1 MGSSLS
7 VKARDT
13 IRAAKKNKI
22 EELILRDCNISKI
35 PKSLFKKFT
44 FLKKLSLSSNYI
56 SALPKEIKVLQVL
69 EVLIIDK
76 NELKEFP
83 LEILEILSL
92 MELDISTNHI
102 TSLPDSINL
111 LKNLKKLDISANK
124 ITKLPDQFGELELT
138 SLKFGQSELT
148 EIPDV
153 IFYITTLK
161 TLHLPGIINEYHS
174 FI

>member
-22 EELILRDCNISKI
+22 EELILRDCNITKL
-35 PKSLFKKFT
+35 PKRLFKKFT

-56 SALPKEIKVLQVL
+56 SILPKEISVLQAL

-76 NELKEFP
+76 NELKELP
-83 LEILEILSL
+83 LEILEIVTLI
-92 MELDISTNHI
+92 ELDISTNHI
-102 TSLPDSINL
+102 STLPDSINVL
-111 LKNLKKLDISANK
+111 RNLKKLDISANK

-138 SLKFGQSELT
+138 SLKMGQSELT

-161 TLHLPGIINEYHS
+161 TLHLPGIVYQ
-174 FI
+174 FP